1 MKRIIFVL
9 LIALVAVSCN
19 QKEKKQI
26 VLLTQQVD
34 SLKKQGF
41 EKDSAINE
49 FFRVINE
56 IESNLAIIKEREK
69 IIANASSSTTE
80 IKDDSR
86 ERINN
91 DILLI
96 NELMEKNRKSIRYLN
111 KQLKE
116 SNIKIVEL
124 EERLVQTTKLL
135 EERDQ
140 EIVVLKENLTK
151 LNFDIATLNAAVDT
165 LSVAKQALTKEVE
178 TKTEM
183 LNTAFFAIGSKK
195 ELVENKVIDKTGG
208 FLGMGKTTRL
218 KSDFNETYFSKVDVT
233 KTNSIPLYGKKAV
246 IITTHP
252 AETYKMV
259 ISQEGVVERIEILDA
274 QKFWSASK
282 YLVVQIEQ

>member
-1 MKRIIFVL
+1 MKRIIFIL

-49 FFRVINE
+49 FFRVLNE
-56 IESNLAIIKEREK
+56 IESNIAVIKEKEK

-124 EERLVQTTKLL
+124 QERLVQTTKLL

-140 EIVVLKENLTK
+140 EIVVLKDNLTK
-151 LNFDIATLNAAVDT
+151 LNFDVATLNAAVDT

-178 TKTEM
+178 KKTEM

-195 ELVENKVIDKTGG
+195 ELIENKVIDKTGG
-208 FLGMGKTTRL
+208 FLGLGKTTRL
-218 KSDFNETYFSKVDVT
+218 KSDFNEAYFSKVDVT

-252 AETYKMV
+252 AETYKLV
-259 ISQEGVVERIEILDA
+259 ISQEGVVEKIEILDA

-282 YLVVQIEQ
+282 YLVIQIEQ

>member
-195 ELVENKVIDKTGG
+195 ELVDNKVIDKTGG

>member
-9 LIALVAVSCN
+9 LVAFVAFSCN

-26 VLLTQQVD
+26 ELLTQQVD

-56 IESNLAIIKEREK
+56 IESNLAVIKEKEK

-124 EERLVQTTKLL
+124 QERLVQTTKLL

-165 LSVAKQALTKEVE
+165 LSVAKQELTKEVE
-178 TKTEM
+178 KKTEM

-195 ELVENKVIDKTGG
+195 ELIENKVIDKTGG
-208 FLGMGKTTRL
+208 FLGLGKTTRL
-218 KSDFNETYFSKVDVT
+218 KSDFNESYFSKVDVT

-252 AETYKMV
+252 AETYKLV
-259 ISQEGVVERIEILDA
+259 ISQEGVVEKIEILDA

>member
-9 LIALVAVSCN
+9 LVALVAVSCN

-26 VLLTQQVD
+26 LLLTQQVD

-41 EKDSAINE
+41 QKDSAINE

-56 IESNLAIIKEREK
+56 IESNLAIIKEKEK
-69 IIANASSSTTE
+69 IIANASSSSTE
-80 IKDDSR
+80 IRDDSR

-124 EERLVQTTKLL
+124 QERLVQTTKLL

-178 TKTEM
+178 KKTEM
-183 LNTAFFAIGSKK
+183 LNTAYFAIGSKK
-195 ELVENKVIDKTGG
+195 ELIENRVIDKTGG
-208 FLGMGKTTRL
+208 FLGLGKTTRL
-218 KSDFNETYFSKVDVT
+218 KSDFNESYFSKLDVT
-233 KTNSIPLYGKKAV
+233 KTISIPLYGKKAV
-246 IITTHP
+246 VLTTHP

-259 ISQEGVVERIEILDA
+259 ISQEGVVEKIEILDA